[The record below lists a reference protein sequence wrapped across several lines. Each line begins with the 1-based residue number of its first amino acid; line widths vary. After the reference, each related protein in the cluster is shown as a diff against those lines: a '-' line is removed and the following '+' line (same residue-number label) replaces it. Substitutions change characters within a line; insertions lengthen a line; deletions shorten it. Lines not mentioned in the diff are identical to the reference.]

1 MFALD
6 GTVRSS
12 LWVVPRI
19 QPDASAARRLLGGV
33 GSFEQ
38 VGWSPAGRWVVAAWP
53 AAEQWVFLRADGG
66 AILIGVGVYLAG
78 DYVVGHTCQMRD
90 WPFNVV
96 RKVYY
101 GLQGKRLCRY
111 RYRH

>member
-1 MFALD
+1 MGSVEDSTPEPMHSQQSRGCAGLLHLPAWRVTMKLISTALVALMM
-6 GTVRSS
+6 TAI
-12 LWVVPRI
+12 VPAVTN
-19 QPDASAARRLLGGV
+19 QPAK
-33 GSFEQ
+33 
-38 VGWSPAGRWVVAAWP
+38 
-53 AAEQWVFLRADGG
+53 ADGG

>member
-1 MFALD
+1 MGPVESQRQSECILKHLEAVRDCSIYTMGSAMKLISTALVALMM
-6 GTVRSS
+6 TA
-12 LWVVPRI
+12 VVPAITSRT
-19 QPDASAARRLLGGV
+19 AK
-33 GSFEQ
+33 
-38 VGWSPAGRWVVAAWP
+38 
-53 AAEQWVFLRADGG
+53 ADGG

-111 RYRH
+111 CYKH

>member
-1 MFALD
+1 MGSAMKLISTALLALMM
-6 GTVRSS
+6 TA
-12 LWVVPRI
+12 VVPAISSRT
-19 QPDASAARRLLGGV
+19 AK
-33 GSFEQ
+33 
-38 VGWSPAGRWVVAAWP
+38 
-53 AAEQWVFLRADGG
+53 ADGG
-66 AILIGVGVYLAG
+66 AILVGVGVYLAG

>member
-1 MFALD
+1 MKL
-6 GTVRSS
+6 
-12 LWVVPRI
+12 I
-19 QPDASAARRLLGGV
+19 SAALVALSLAV
-33 GSFEQ
+33 LCPLT
-38 VGWSPAGRWVVAAWP
+38 SPTAK
-53 AAEQWVFLRADGG
+53 ADGG

-78 DYVVGHTCQMRD
+78 DYVVGHTCRMRH

-101 GLQGKRLCRY
+101 GLHGKRLCHY